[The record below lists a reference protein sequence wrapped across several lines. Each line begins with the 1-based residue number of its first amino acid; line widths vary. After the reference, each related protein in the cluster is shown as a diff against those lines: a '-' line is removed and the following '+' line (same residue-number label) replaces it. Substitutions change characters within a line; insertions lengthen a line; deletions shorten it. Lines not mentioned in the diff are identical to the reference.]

1 MSETK
6 AQLMRENSIKSFVT
20 TKQEE
25 VSQRTCLSVI
35 LIDLFLEQVKETIQC
50 CQQSINVLL
59 KKQRYLSIILTKVP
73 FLLMILVK
81 KMKKIRTTKIKY
93 GNYNLHK
100 SYILCITHITCIT
113 HKVKLIFKAYKKITI
128 NFEKKHR
135 KDIEIFLK
143 NKKKKSVNAQKSILE
158 IKNKI
163 QFIIEEIII

>member
-1 MSETK
+1 MSETE
-6 AQLMRENSIKSFVT
+6 AQLMRKNSIKSFVT

-25 VSQRTCLSVI
+25 VPQCTCLSVI

-50 CQQSINVLL
+50 YQQSINVLL

-93 GNYNLHK
+93 GNLHK
-100 SYILCITHITCIT
+100 SHILCITHITCIT
-113 HKVKLIFKAYKKITI
+113 HMVKLVFKAYKKITI

>member
-25 VSQRTCLSVI
+25 VPQCTCLSVI

-93 GNYNLHK
+93 RNYNLHK
-100 SYILCITHITCIT
+100 SYILCITHLTCIT
-113 HKVKLIFKAYKKITI
+113 HMVKLIFKAYKKITI